1 MLKDALIY
9 LHLVAGL
16 VEVDGVITSG
26 RSHFLLLSVH
36 YALYVESYVELRWN
50 NTIPKGGMNQGINNE

>member
-1 MLKDALIY
+1 MLKDALID

-36 YALYVESYVELRWN
+36 YALYVESYVELR
-50 NTIPKGGMNQGINNE
+50 

>member
-1 MLKDALIY
+1 MLKDAIKH
-9 LHLVAGL
+9 LHLMAGL

-36 YALYVESYVELRWN
+36 YALYVESYAELRRN
-50 NTIPKGGMNQGINNE
+50 TTIPLGIFN